1 MRAVPAADCSA
12 NLNSDGIRAIVRY
25 DGADITANP
34 QSTAFVATTTAC
46 VDEKGLVPVVP
57 RDVGTIGG
65 GEEMD
70 IGVFTNDYIKF
81 TINGSS
87 LEIDWDNP
95 TLLLADNLDDSFPGT
110 YNVISLNGTSTT
122 VIILLKLDLW

>member
-1 MRAVPAADCSA
+1 M
-12 NLNSDGIRAIVRY
+12 GVRKW
-25 DGADITANP
+25 I
-34 QSTAFVATTTAC
+34 
-46 VDEKGLVPVVP
+46 
-57 RDVGTIGG
+57 
-65 GEEMD
+65 
-70 IGVFTNDYIKF
+70 IGVHTNDYIKF

-87 LEIDWDNP
+87 VEIDWDNP

>member
-1 MRAVPAADCSA
+1 M
-12 NLNSDGIRAIVRY
+12 
-25 DGADITANP
+25 
-34 QSTAFVATTTAC
+34 
-46 VDEKGLVPVVP
+46 
-57 RDVGTIGG
+57 GTIGG
-65 GEEMD
+65 CEEMD
-70 IGVFTNDYIKF
+70 IGVITNDYIKF

>member
-1 MRAVPAADCSA
+1 M
-12 NLNSDGIRAIVRY
+12 
-25 DGADITANP
+25 DIP
-34 QSTAFVATTTAC
+34 WQSKLQSTAFVATTTAC

-57 RDVGTIGG
+57 QDVETING

-70 IGVFTNDYIKF
+70 IGVITSDYIKF

-110 YNVISLNGTSTT
+110 YNVIGLNGTSTT
-122 VIILLKLDLW
+122 VIIILLKLDLW